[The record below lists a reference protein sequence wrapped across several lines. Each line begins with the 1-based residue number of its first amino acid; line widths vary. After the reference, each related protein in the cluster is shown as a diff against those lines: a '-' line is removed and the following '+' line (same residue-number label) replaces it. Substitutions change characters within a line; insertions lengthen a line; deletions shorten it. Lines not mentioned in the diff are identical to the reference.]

1 MVQRKVGESS
11 PRGECGFDKVVK
23 LPLMRFV
30 FYGISSFS
38 YWLSASCRPSLKNAV
53 GPSVLKRCTPTA
65 KTVAYVQKVFPQI
78 PQPYHALVPDHSKSA
93 VPQAVTHVSI
103 FPYREKPFAR
113 IADGIYASCPEL
125 CFVQLALAL
134 PLYELVKAGDA
145 LCGRFYIDPM
155 SDNGLGSRPALTS
168 KRRIEAFICR
178 NAGLRGAAA
187 AKSAL
192 CFVVDNA
199 ASPPEA
205 FLWSVLSIPH
215 RYGGFAL
222 PGLVMNRKVKPSKKA
237 RRIARRETLVPD
249 LCHVESRL
257 AIEYDSNAE
266 HLTSRQIAKDAS
278 KRLALE
284 ADGYKVI
291 SVTARQLGDRNE
303 MHNVAK
309 EAGSRI
315 GRRIQ
320 IRAKSFKPA
329 QRMLYVA
336 GWSLA
341 AYHSREWLG
350 RDVAKDASGGA
361 GSSGRRSGSAGDG
374 GSPDS
379 RPDSADGGIL
389 YGRRQ
394 DSTGGVFDSVR
405 CLRDMRGGVASALST
420 LSALRC
426 GVCEGAESVCE
437 EVECTGV
444 ECTGAQAA
452 SDCGGRRRGAESVC
466 QRVRKACA
474 RGCGMREDYGGRRST
489 GSWEAV
495 GARSATRAVGA
506 TEGVFCAKRGTSRS
520 FLFHLAQ
527 EGTIRPG
534 EMVRIFRLERLE
546 GVLGLREVP
555 RFAHF
560 AFVSAQ
566 RMREGFQFAGS
577 PDASAGMSGA
587 PTCRCHAGCRRRAG
601 CCRYAADVLAA
612 AGASPI
618 CCRRDDCCRP
628 TRFRSRGCAI
638 GIL

>member
-1 MVQRKVGESS
+1 MWPDGRSRPILAASGGGEMWQRT
-11 PRGECGFDKVVK
+11 R
-23 LPLMRFV
+23 LAAR
-30 FYGISSFS
+30 
-38 YWLSASCRPSLKNAV
+38 ARPEGV
-53 GPSVLKRCTPTA
+53 R
-65 KTVAYVQKVFPQI
+65 
-78 PQPYHALVPDHSKSA
+78 
-93 VPQAVTHVSI
+93 
-103 FPYREKPFAR
+103 
-113 IADGIYASCPEL
+113 
-125 CFVQLALAL
+125 VQLATEAR
-134 PLYELVKAGDA
+134 PTV
-145 LCGRFYIDPM
+145 GRIRPM
-155 SDNGLGSRPALTS
+155 VGSCT
-168 KRRIEAFICR
+168 E
-178 NAGLRGAAA
+178 
-187 AKSAL
+187 
-192 CFVVDNA
+192 
-199 ASPPEA
+199 
-205 FLWSVLSIPH
+205 
-215 RYGGFAL
+215 GG
-222 PGLVMNRKVKPSKKA
+222 
-237 RRIARRETLVPD
+237 
-249 LCHVESRL
+249 
-257 AIEYDSNAE
+257 
-266 HLTSRQIAKDAS
+266 
-278 KRLALE
+278 
-284 ADGYKVI
+284 
-291 SVTARQLGDRNE
+291 
-303 MHNVAK
+303 
-309 EAGSRI
+309 
-315 GRRIQ
+315 RIQ
-320 IRAKSFKPA
+320 
-329 QRMLYVA
+329 LA
-336 GWSLA
+336 GF
-341 AYHSREWLG
+341 
-350 RDVAKDASGGA
+350 
-361 GSSGRRSGSAGDG
+361 
-374 GSPDS
+374 
-379 RPDSADGGIL
+379 
-389 YGRRQ
+389 
-394 DSTGGVFDSVR
+394 FDSVR

-474 RGCGMREDYGGRRST
+474 RGCGRREDYGGRRST

-495 GARSATRAVGA
+495 GARPATRAVGA

-638 GIL
+638 RILW